1 MTDQPAHDTGEA
13 TPDEAKAHEFE
24 AITSQEALDQIISK
38 RLERE
43 RRKYADYDDLK
54 AKAAQADD
62 TAAKLAQAQA
72 RLDQIEADQQRAQW
86 VSQVSEET
94 GVPAELLRGNTLEE
108 LQAHGEALKDFV
120 KKPSAPILPK
130 QGDAPTSSLTVEQ
143 KLIRE
148 LFGN

>member
-1 MTDQPAHDTGEA
+1 MTDQSMSDSGEA
-13 TPDEAKAHEFE
+13 TPDEAKGPEFE

-62 TAAKLAQAQA
+62 TASKLAQAQA
-72 RLDQIEADQQRAQW
+72 RLDQIEADQQCAQW
-86 VSQVSEET
+86 RSQVSEET

-120 KKPSAPILPK
+120 RKPSAPILPK
-130 QGDAPTSSLTVEQ
+130 QGDAPTSSLTAEQ
-143 KLIRE
+143 RLVRE

>member
-1 MTDQPAHDTGEA
+1 MTDQSAPDAGEA
-13 TPDEAKAHEFE
+13 TSDEAKAPEFE

-62 TAAKLAQAQA
+62 MASKLAQAQA
-72 RLDQIEADQQRAQW
+72 RLDQVEADQQRAQW

-108 LQAHGEALKDFV
+108 LQAHGQALKDFV
-120 KKPSAPILPK
+120 RKPSAPILPK
-130 QGDAPTSSLTVEQ
+130 QGDAPTSSLTAEQ
-143 KLIRE
+143 RLVRE